1 MFGRIFDHDYRVL
14 EQSLRSVAQ
23 ERLHDM
29 FEVRMR
35 LDDSLALSYG
45 TNELIF
51 PGDGSVVASIS
62 VGSYG
67 ADMSNMSDV
76 FTMVEDFY
84 HELAHVEHRAEAYK
98 GNAFSNRRNMLL
110 SVAYLA
116 RGQDGFRYKAGYYQN
131 MFETDAHLRSI
142 VPARDFC
149 MSRYP
154 SVDFDGIAVAL
165 WKSWSKFEGSRFVDN
180 PDVCRNAEDIVS
192 QLKSHLEK
200 TIDARPTRC
209 GVGSDM
215 YVYLKRQA
223 SDAFLDRWVN
233 AKSDMERNVLSAALF
248 SVQRPDK
255 ADRDVPGA
263 SSTHFCLSGFD
274 VTRDISSHMVS
285 VFDRSD
291 AEIFSKLDT
300 ANMLRSAFYAEHDA
314 LVVSCNRER
323 TNDVVTIDGTGYR
336 ITHTSLARHGLE
348 TFLFDDDAC
357 AALDKIVD
365 SLSREETYVLSGSLP
380 DVISQ
385 MVDIR
390 KRSLLLQDARS
401 PISGVVSSRDF
412 ESDDFE
418 LG

>member
-1 MFGRIFDHDYRVL
+1 MFGRVFDFRFRELEKTLRDVAASSVEDVFAVRVRFDDTL
-14 EQSLRSVAQ
+14 PLAFGRNYFSNSD
-23 ERLHDM
+23 DM
-29 FEVRMR
+29 
-35 LDDSLALSYG
+35 S
-45 TNELIF
+45 
-51 PGDGSVVASIS
+51 SIHIV
-62 VGSYG
+62 VGSNG
-67 ADMSNMSDV
+67 ADMSKPEHI

-84 HELAHVEHRAEAYK
+84 HELAHVEHRAEAYR

-116 RGQDGFRYKAGYYQN
+116 RAQDGFRYKAGYYQN
-131 MFETDAHLRSI
+131 MFETDAHLHS
-142 VPARDFC
+142 VMQARDFC
-149 MSRYP
+149 AEYYP
-154 SVDFDGIAVAL
+154 DVDFDSIAVSL
-165 WKSWSKFEGSRFVDN
+165 WQGWSKFEDARFIDN
-180 PDVCRNAEDIVS
+180 PDDCQSAEDIVR
-192 QLKSHLEK
+192 QLRSHLEK
-200 TIDARPTRC
+200 TVSAKPTRC

-215 YVYLKRQA
+215 YDYLKHRA
-223 SDAFLDRWVN
+223 SDSFLDRWVN

-255 ADRDVPGA
+255 ADRAVPGA
-263 SSTHFCLSGFD
+263 SSTHFRLRGFD
-274 VTRDISSHMVS
+274 VTRDISSHMAS
-285 VFDRSD
+285 VFGRSD

-314 LVVSCNRER
+314 LVVSCNREK

-385 MVDIR
+385 MVNDR
-390 KRSLLLQDARS
+390 KRSLLLVEVRS
-401 PISGVVSSRDF
+401 PISDVGLSCNL
-412 ESDDFE
+412 ESDDFG